1 MKFIDMVKEYETLKI
16 EEQELKDALKE
27 PVSKIIHQYL
37 NASLKEVETTI
48 KNYEETDYISLQE
61 CNALIRNAESWAND

>member
-16 EEQELKDALKE
+16 REKELKDALKE
-27 PVSKIIHQYL
+27 PVSNIILQSL
-37 NASLKEVETTI
+37 NTSLKEVEAII

-61 CNALIRNAESWAND
+61 CNSRIRNAESWANG